1 MITAPIAAPITAL
14 GNAPTLI
21 NQLAANSTAVQRDL
35 AAALQQQSTG
45 RVSDSY
51 AGLDTAVRT
60 SVDLRPAM
68 AHAQVWQANID
79 AAGARLDLTQTV
91 MKQIGAVAQ
100 EFYAQT
106 NNINDL
112 NAADVPNIAAQA
124 KVALA
129 QVAQLLNTKQ
139 GDVYVFAG
147 QDSHNPPLPDTDAGT
162 VGAALLASDTATPP
176 FSATLGAGVPR
187 VEVGDG
193 QFVSAGL
200 VANANTLAV
209 SGAPSTGSYM
219 RDLMRGLATLAA
231 MTPATATL
239 VLGADTRARL
249 GSAISAMA
257 TETGTLGTVQADL
270 EARKATLG
278 AVQTTLAKQVSNVE
292 DADMAQVATRV
303 ASLQTQ
309 LQASYQVIAGVKSL
323 TLANFL

>member
-1 MITAPIAAPITAL
+1 MITAL
-14 GNAPTLI
+14 GNAPTLV
-21 NQLAANSTAVQRDL
+21 NQLAANATAVQRDL

-45 RVSDSY
+45 RAADSY
-51 AGLDTAVRT
+51 AGLGTSVRG

-91 MKQIGAVAQ
+91 MKQVSAVAQ

-106 NNINDL
+106 DNINDL

-124 KVALA
+124 KAALQ

-139 GDVYVFAG
+139 GDTYVFAG
-147 QDSHNPPLPDTDAGT
+147 QDSHNPPVPDTDPDT
-162 VGAALLASDTATPP
+162 VGAALLASDTATAP
-176 FSATLGAGVPR
+176 FSATLGAGVPK

-193 QFVSAGL
+193 QFVSAGI

-209 SGAPSTGSYM
+209 SAAPTTGSFM

-231 MTPATATL
+231 MTPATATMA
-239 VLGADTRARL
+239 LGADTRARL
-249 GSAISAMA
+249 GSAVSAIA
-257 TETGTLGTVQADL
+257 TETGALGTLQADL

-278 AVQTTLAKQVSNVE
+278 AVQVTLARQVSDVE

-303 ASLQTQ
+303 ASLQAQ
-309 LQASYQVIAGVKSL
+309 LQASYQVIAGVRSL

>member
-1 MITAPIAAPITAL
+1 MITAL

-21 NQLAANSTAVQRDL
+21 NQLAANSTAVQQQL
-35 AAALQQQSTG
+35 AAVLEQQSTG

-51 AGLDTAVRT
+51 AGLNTAVRT

-68 AHAQVWQANID
+68 AQSQTWQANID

-91 MKQIGAVAQ
+91 MKQISAVAQ

-106 NNINDL
+106 NNINDI

-124 KVALA
+124 KSALQ

-139 GDVYVFAG
+139 GDTYVFAG
-147 QDSHNPPLPDTDAGT
+147 QDSHNAPVPDTDPAA
-162 VGAALLASDTATPP
+162 VGAALLASDTATSP
-176 FSATLGAGVPR
+176 FSATLGTAVPQ

-193 QFVSAGL
+193 QFVSVGL
-200 VANANTLAV
+200 VANANTL
-209 SGAPSTGSYM
+209 STSQAPTTGSYM
-219 RDLMRGLATLAA
+219 RDLMRGLATLAN

-239 VLGADTRARL
+239 ALGADTRTRL
-249 GSAISAMA
+249 GSAITAMA
-257 TETGTLGTVQADL
+257 TETGALGTVQADL
-270 EARKATLG
+270 QARQATLA
-278 AVQTTLAKQVSNVE
+278 AVQTTLTKQVSGVE
-292 DADMAQVATRV
+292 EADMALVATRV

>member
-1 MITAPIAAPITAL
+1 MITAL

-21 NQLAANSTAVQRDL
+21 SQLAANSTAVQKDL
-35 AAALQQQSTG
+35 AAVLQQQSTG

-51 AGLDTAVRT
+51 AGLNTAART

-68 AHAQVWQANID
+68 THAQVWQANID
-79 AAGARLDLTQTV
+79 SAAARLDLTQTV
-91 MKQIGAVAQ
+91 LTQISAVAKD
-100 EFYAQT
+100 FYAQT
-106 NNINDL
+106 NNINDI
-112 NAADVPNIAAQA
+112 NAADIPNIAAQA
-124 KVALA
+124 KVALN

-139 GDVYVFAG
+139 GETYIFAG

-162 VGAALLASDTATPP
+162 VGAALLASDTATAP
-176 FSATLGAGVPR
+176 FSATLGTAVPK

-200 VANANTLAV
+200 VANANALAV
-209 SGAPSTGSYM
+209 SAPPTTGSYM

-239 VLGADTRARL
+239 ALGADTRARL
-249 GSAISAMA
+249 GSAISAMG
-257 TETGTLGTVQADL
+257 TEAGTLGTVQNDL
-270 EARKATLG
+270 QARKTTWG
-278 AVQTTLAKQVSNVE
+278 AVQITLAKQVSNVE

-303 ASLQTQ
+303 SSLQTQ